1 MDNSA
6 LGIYHAFTQFLADG
20 SRNLEVFIVSTAS
33 RNHQSCTGLSCSSL
47 PFNFHF
53 SSIFN
58 RFFLAKTLS
67 LQLFALQLLLPSRVE
82 RNGFKIEWM
91 LLAQNA
97 KTSTDGDGRMMV
109 GKASITSKNSSWV
122 KERNLKNRTTA
133 REKDPKPTGNETVLR
148 D

>member
-1 MDNSA
+1 MFLLAVQLSFLFNLQPIFLGKNSQSAA
-6 LGIYHAFTQFLADG
+6 LCP
-20 SRNLEVFIVSTAS
+20 STS
-33 RNHQSCTGLSCSSL
+33 
-47 PFNFHF
+47 
-53 SSIFN
+53 
-58 RFFLAKTLS
+58 
-67 LQLFALQLLLPSRVE
+67 FASRVE
-82 RNGFKIEWM
+82 RNGFKIEW

-133 REKDPKPTGNETVLR
+133 REKDPKPVGNETVLR